1 MARLA
6 RVSPVGVPVHVY
18 QRGNNHQVVFADE
31 SDFVAYLGWL
41 IEYSKKYEVDVHA
54 WCLMTNHIHLLCTPR
69 EEGAISKM
77 IQAVGRQY
85 VRYFNYQY
93 QRTGT
98 LWEGRYKSC
107 LVQEDSYLLDLHRY
121 IELNPVTAGMVKEP
135 SEYAWSSYQIN
146 ALGKSSEVCTP
157 HPIYNDLGK
166 DKVERQIVYREL
178 FVGYVVNAKL
188 IEDIENATN
197 KGMALGNDR
206 FKAQIELLTGRRV
219 TAKKSGRP
227 IGWRKARPDDEKR

>member
-41 IEYSKKYEVDVHA
+41 IEYSKKYEVEVHS

-69 EEGAISKM
+69 QEGGISKM
-77 IQAVGRQY
+77 MQALGRQY

-93 QRTGT
+93 KRSGT

-107 LVQEDSYLLDLHRY
+107 LVQEDTYLLDLYRY
-121 IELNPVTAGMVKEP
+121 IEMNPVTADMVKEP
-135 SEYAWSSYQIN
+135 SEYTWSSYQIN
-146 ALGKSSEVCTP
+146 ALGKKSKLLTP
-157 HPIYNDLGK
+157 HRLYLQLGK
-166 DKVERQIVYREL
+166 DDTERQNSYRDL
-178 FVGYVVNAKL
+178 FNAHVVDTKL

-206 FKAQIELLTGRRV
+206 FKAQIELLTGRRL
-219 TAKKSGRP
+219 TAKKAGRP
-227 IGWRKARPDDEKR
+227 VGWRKTVYEN

>member
-41 IEYSKKYEVDVHA
+41 IEYSKKYEVEVHA

-69 EEGAISKM
+69 QEGGISKM
-77 IQAVGRQY
+77 MQALGRQY

-93 QRTGT
+93 KRSGT

-107 LVQEDSYLLDLHRY
+107 LVQGDTYLLDLHRY
-121 IELNPVTAGMVKEP
+121 IEMNPVTADMVKEP
-135 SEYAWSSYQIN
+135 SEYPWSSYQVN
-146 ALGKSSEVCTP
+146 ALGKKSKLLTP
-157 HPIYNDLGK
+157 HRLYLQLGK
-166 DKVERQIVYREL
+166 DDKERQNSYRDL
-178 FVGYVVNAKL
+178 FNAYVVDTKL

-206 FKAQIELLTGRRV
+206 FKAQIELLTGRRL
-219 TAKKSGRP
+219 TAKKAGRP
-227 IGWRKARPDDEKR
+227 LGWRKAGLDDAK